1 MNTENSRGEVL
12 IGFADALAAIES
24 AWSLRDAGF
33 GVVAFA
39 RRSAEPALAASRSVR
54 VVEVTAP
61 EDDAALC
68 AAEIEAIVAE
78 RAPVAVLPLDDHAVW
93 VCDRAGLKVPVAGP
107 TGADAEFAL
116 DKRLQIAA
124 AEASGFAVP
133 PRGDRGPWI
142 VKPALAVVERDGRLL
157 RPTGRL
163 AATAAEADDI
173 AAGIDGPVLVQ
184 DVVTGVGEGVFG
196 LATATGV
203 RAWSGHRRVRMMN
216 PRGSGSSACRS
227 LGVAEPE
234 RAATEKL
241 LRGALDWHGLF
252 MVELLRDRSGTAWFM
267 EVNGRPWGSM
277 ALAVRRGFDYPAWAV
292 RQALDPGFEPEEP
305 VDPAEL
311 TCRHLGRELVHL
323 AAVLRGAPSGA
334 DAEVWPGR
342 LSTMWALVP
351 RRGERWYNW
360 RRGERRVFW
369 RDSVAVVAG
378 QLGGRSHKGSGA
390 DAAASGIT
398 ADDDADAGNA
408 RTDQNDLNEPSNKE
422 EF

>member
-1 MNTENSRGEVL
+1 MNTENHRGEVL
-12 IGFADALAAIES
+12 IGFADALAAIEC
-24 AWSLRDAGF
+24 AWSLRAAGF

-39 RRSAEPALAASRSVR
+39 RRGARPALAASRAVR

-68 AAEIEAIVAE
+68 AAEIEAIVAQ

-107 TGADAEFAL
+107 TGSDAEFAL

-124 AEASGFAVP
+124 AESAGFAVP
-133 PRGDRGPWI
+133 PRGGTGPWF
-142 VKPALAVVERDGRLL
+142 VKPALALVEADGKLL
-157 RPTGRL
+157 RPSGRL

-184 DVVTGVGEGVFG
+184 DAVSGVGEGVFG
-196 LATATGV
+196 LAAATGV
-203 RAWSGHRRVRMMN
+203 RGWSGHRRVRMMN

-227 LGVAEPE
+227 LDVAEPE

-252 MVELLRDRSGTAWFM
+252 MVELLRDRTSGTAWFM

-277 ALAVRRGFDYPAWAV
+277 ALAVRRGYDYPAWAV
-292 RQALDPGFEPEEP
+292 ELALDPAFSPVEP
-305 VDPAEL
+305 VNPGEL
-311 TCRHLGRELVHL
+311 TVRHLGRELVHL
-323 AAVLRGAPSGA
+323 AAVMKGASGA

-342 LSTMWALVP
+342 LETVRALVP

-360 RRGERRVFW
+360 HRGERRVFW
-369 RDSVAVVAG
+369 RDTVATVAG
-378 QLGGRSHKGSGA
+378 QLGGRSHKSSG
-390 DAAASGIT
+390 DAAEAPAAQPSKPNLSDSH
-398 ADDDADAGNA
+398 ADDNSDSHSD
-408 RTDQNDLNEPSNKE
+408 KE
-422 EF
+422 ES

>member
-1 MNTENSRGEVL
+1 MSTKKSETADRGEVL
-12 IGFADALAAIES
+12 IGFADALAAVES

-39 RRSAEPALAASRSVR
+39 RRGARPALAASRHVR

-68 AAEIEAIVAE
+68 AAEIEAIVND

-93 VCDRAGLKVPVAGP
+93 VCDRAALKVPVAGP

-133 PRGDRGPWI
+133 PRGGSGPWF
-142 VKPALAVVERDGRLL
+142 VKPALAVVERGGRLL

-163 AATAAEADDI
+163 ASSAAEADDI

-184 DVVTGVGEGVFG
+184 DIVTGVGEGVFG
-196 LATATGV
+196 LATASGV
-203 RAWSGHRRVRMMN
+203 RAWSGHQRVRMMN

-227 LGVAEPE
+227 LDVAAPE
-234 RAATEKL
+234 RAATETL
-241 LRGALDWHGLF
+241 LRHELDWQGLF
-252 MVELLRDRSGTAWFM
+252 MVELLRDKAGTAWFM

-277 ALAVRRGFDYPAWAV
+277 TLAVRRGFAYPAWAV
-292 RQALDPGFEPEEP
+292 ELALDPAFVPEEP
-305 VDPAEL
+305 VDPADV
-311 TCRHLGRELVHL
+311 TARHLGREIVHL
-323 AAVLRGAPSGA
+323 AAVLRGASGA
-334 DAEVWPGR
+334 DAALWPGR
-342 LSTMWALVP
+342 LSTMWALIP

-369 RDSVAVVAG
+369 RDAKATVVG
-378 QLGGRSHKGSGA
+378 QLAGRSAKGGS
-390 DAAASGIT
+390 
-398 ADDDADAGNA
+398 
-408 RTDQNDLNEPSNKE
+408 PSSPSSPSDPKDE
-422 EF
+422 S